1 MKQKFATLALLYGF
15 ACSVPVYAVQYPTT
29 ANSDVRDLLC
39 GSQQVVEALQPAKKD
54 GWAHSVTI
62 TSATTIAIG
71 DKAVLCNVQAVI
83 KRKRVDVTGV
93 DADQGERLILVGI
106 GGDGNLVAKEI
117 DKGLADALL
126 SSLTKEAPLKNSGVS
141 K

>member
-1 MKQKFATLALLYGF
+1 MKQKFTTLALLYGF

-29 ANSDVRDLLC
+29 ANNDVRDLLC
-39 GSQQVVEALQPAKKD
+39 GNQEVVEALQPAKKD

-62 TSATTIAIG
+62 TSATTTAIG

-83 KRKRVDVTGV
+83 KRKRVGVTAV

-106 GGDGNLVAKEI
+106 GGDGNIVAEEI

-126 SSLTKEAPLKNSGVS
+126 SSQAVQAMATN
-141 K
+141 

>member
-1 MKQKFATLALLYGF
+1 MKQKFTTLALLYGF

-39 GSQQVVEALQPAKKD
+39 GSQEIVEALQPAKKD

-62 TSATTIAIG
+62 TSATTTAIG

-83 KRKRVDVTGV
+83 KSKRVGVTAV

-106 GGDGNLVAKEI
+106 GGDGNLVAEEI

-126 SSLTKEAPLKNSGVS
+126 SSQAVQAMATNYKGK
-141 K
+141 

>member
-1 MKQKFATLALLYGF
+1 MKQKFTTLALLYGF

-39 GSQQVVEALQPAKKD
+39 GSQEVVEALQPAKKD

-62 TSATTIAIG
+62 TSATTTAIG

-83 KRKRVDVTGV
+83 KSKRSVF
-93 DADQGERLILVGI
+93 
-106 GGDGNLVAKEI
+106 GNLSLVYVFITMAI
-117 DKGLADALL
+117 PALGYL
-126 SSLTKEAPLKNSGVS
+126 LGVGFFAAQ
-141 K
+141 KAIGF